1 MIYQRRAKA
10 HPVLREWET
19 DPERDRVV
27 LVDPILCGPV
37 LRISDDKAETCVSSV
52 VVRLGTKRAC

>member
-1 MIYQRRAKA
+1 
-10 HPVLREWET
+10 VLREWET

>member
-1 MIYQRRAKA
+1 M
-10 HPVLREWET
+10 LREWET
-19 DPERDRVV
+19 DPKRGRVV

-37 LRISDDKAETCVSSV
+37 LRISDDKAEACVSSV